1 MDQLIRDSR
10 SFMRWYGRNIP
21 IILLALFS
29 VDCLFLPFKQVYS
42 LIVYIPVFALVIGV
56 GYKKKNRI
64 EEQME
69 EVCTDFDRRLDRSE
83 EGDSSVDH
91 DSAILPTAEVKNH
104 LDELVKQ
111 TTHFCKSFGLSIPG
125 VLLGLLG
132 AASLIGHLDGA
143 YIAGAFSITFIMAF
157 FLSRNLTRIQNQ
169 VLQDFSRLESE
180 NLSCL

>member
-29 VDCLFLPFKQVYS
+29 VDCLFLHLKQVYS

-69 EVCTDFDRRLDRSE
+69 EVCTDFDRRFDRS
-83 EGDSSVDH
+83 
-91 DSAILPTAEVKNH
+91 
-104 LDELVKQ
+104 
-111 TTHFCKSFGLSIPG
+111 
-125 VLLGLLG
+125 
-132 AASLIGHLDGA
+132 
-143 YIAGAFSITFIMAF
+143 
-157 FLSRNLTRIQNQ
+157 
-169 VLQDFSRLESE
+169 
-180 NLSCL
+180 

>member
-21 IILLALFS
+21 IILLVLFS
-29 VDCLFLPFKQVYS
+29 VDCLFLHLKQVYS

-56 GYKKKNRI
+56 GYKKRSGSRNRWKRYVRI
-64 EEQME
+64 LIG
-69 EVCTDFDRRLDRSE
+69 DLIDRKKEIVQSITIQLFS
-83 EGDSSVDH
+83 
-91 DSAILPTAEVKNH
+91 LPPRPKNH

-111 TTHFCKSFGLSIPG
+111 TTHFCKSFGQSIPG

-180 NLSCL
+180 NLSRL